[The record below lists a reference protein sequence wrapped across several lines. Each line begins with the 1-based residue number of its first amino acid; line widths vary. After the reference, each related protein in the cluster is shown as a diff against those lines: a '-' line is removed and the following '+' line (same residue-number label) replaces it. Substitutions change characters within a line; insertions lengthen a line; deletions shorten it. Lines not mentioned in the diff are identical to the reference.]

1 MAIFHQELGQVCT
14 TMYLQGSAADNTVC
28 KMHANDTV
36 AACAAGN
43 DFIGVVVGKRDGL
56 ACVQVAGFVT
66 LHYTG
71 TTAPSVGECA
81 LAGDGKGGV
90 GFGLGKAQEVPEA
103 LRKATERARKNRVHV
118 PLVEGT
124 LPYEVLGRFGAGRVT
139 VGLAYKPAAIC
150 ASARRAGTTSALDQ
164 LVKYPMISNM
174 PVVSSQYW
182 PMVRGACPEDAAQD
196 AEGLQTMR
204 QLARNL
210 LWLVRCIA
218 AGDAAGV
225 ARPETEAR
233 TFTNFIR

>member
-71 TTAPSVGECA
+71 TTAPTVGECA

-90 GFGLGKAQEVPEA
+90 AV
-103 LRKATERARKNRVHV
+103 TENAKNIASSAWTPPRR
-118 PLVEGT
+118 PS
-124 LPYEVLGRFGAGRVT
+124 AS
-139 VGLAYKPAAIC
+139 IC
-150 ASARRAGTTSALDQ
+150 ESERRNEHG
-164 LVKYPMISNM
+164 I
-174 PVVSSQYW
+174 
-182 PMVRGACPEDAAQD
+182 
-196 AEGLQTMR
+196 
-204 QLARNL
+204 
-210 LWLVRCIA
+210 
-218 AGDAAGV
+218 
-225 ARPETEAR
+225 
-233 TFTNFIR
+233 

>member
-71 TTAPSVGECA
+71 TTAPTVGECA

-90 GFGLGKAQEVPEA
+90 AVTENAKKYRV
-103 LRKATERARKNRVHV
+103 LRVDTAAK
-118 PLVEGT
+118 
-124 LPYEVLGRFGAGRVT
+124 T
-139 VGLAYKPAAIC
+139 VGLYLSLAKENRTWHLTTFISKTACNTRPAAASHRC
-150 ASARRAGTTSALDQ
+150 SSSSTPPRATAARRWRTRTPSSASSSASASA
-164 LVKYPMISNM
+164 
-174 PVVSSQYW
+174 
-182 PMVRGACPEDAAQD
+182 
-196 AEGLQTMR
+196 
-204 QLARNL
+204 
-210 LWLVRCIA
+210 
-218 AGDAAGV
+218 
-225 ARPETEAR
+225 
-233 TFTNFIR
+233 